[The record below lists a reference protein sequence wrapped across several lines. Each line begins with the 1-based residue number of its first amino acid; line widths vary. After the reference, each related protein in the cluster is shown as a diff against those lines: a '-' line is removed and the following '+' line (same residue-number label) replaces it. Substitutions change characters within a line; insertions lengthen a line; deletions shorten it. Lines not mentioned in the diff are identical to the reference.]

1 MDRISRNLNRG
12 RHSKLTEVTMT
23 TTPPM
28 FRKLEKASIT
38 LADCLACSG
47 CITSA
52 ETILV
57 EAQSAQKLYS
67 VFQVDNFS
75 PRSLSSATLHRD
87 LCMSQLTIF
96 QSKRDSPSPPYIVV
110 SLGIQPI
117 LSLAHKV
124 LASTEPS
131 Q

>member
-1 MDRISRNLNRG
+1 MVLISRNLNPG
-12 RHSKLTEVTMT
+12 RQSKLTKVTAVTMT
-23 TTPPM
+23 TTTPM

-67 VFQVDNFS
+67 VFQVV
-75 PRSLSSATLHRD
+75 A
-87 LCMSQLTIF
+87 
-96 QSKRDSPSPPYIVV
+96 
-110 SLGIQPI
+110 
-117 LSLAHKV
+117 
-124 LASTEPS
+124 
-131 Q
+131 

>member
-1 MDRISRNLNRG
+1 MA
-12 RHSKLTEVTMT
+12 MT
-23 TTPPM
+23 TTPPI

-67 VFQVDNFS
+67 VFQVTNTGS
-75 PRSLSSATLHRD
+75 LNHILPLPRYLAPRSLHV
-87 LCMSQLTIF
+87 
-96 QSKRDSPSPPYIVV
+96 KPEY
-110 SLGIQPI
+110 QPLI
-117 LSLAHKV
+117 LSWLFLLNPAV
-124 LASTEPS
+124 SDSVGLGRM
-131 Q
+131 

>member
-1 MDRISRNLNRG
+1 MALISRNLNPG
-12 RHSKLTEVTMT
+12 RQSKLAEVTAVTMT
-23 TTPPM
+23 TTTPM

-67 VFQVDNFS
+67 VFQVV
-75 PRSLSSATLHRD
+75 A
-87 LCMSQLTIF
+87 
-96 QSKRDSPSPPYIVV
+96 
-110 SLGIQPI
+110 
-117 LSLAHKV
+117 
-124 LASTEPS
+124 
-131 Q
+131 